1 MILRASHLSDETLFD
16 CYYAARRGDT
26 LDPPSAEHLTDCDNC
41 SRRYAEI
48 GAFLTTISEDA
59 DADVNALFPPERL
72 AAQQQEIARRLELV
86 GRAARVIT
94 FPGRS
99 GSAAGPVTAAA
110 QKARTSVARLPVRW
124 VAAIAAAGLFV
135 GVAAGSVL
143 NFGPRFT
150 FVREGRRA
158 GVNVAGRQTM
168 ASAPARVSPAAVE
181 HAVDDMDDMFMS
193 DLESVLDRP
202 HTRELVAFDALTP
215 HVREIRDSAR

>member
-1 MILRASHLSDETLFD
+1 MMLRSPHLQEDALVD

-26 LDPPSAEHLTDCDNC
+26 LDPPSAEHLTDCEAC
-41 SRRYAEI
+41 SRRYAVL
-48 GAFLTTISEDA
+48 GTFLNTISEDA
-59 DADVNALFPPERL
+59 DVDVNALFPAERL
-72 AAQQQEIARRLELV
+72 VAQQQEIARRLELV

-99 GSAAGPVTAAA
+99 AAGPGSAVA
-110 QKARTSVARLPVRW
+110 QKARTVSSLTFRW
-124 VAAIAAAGLFV
+124 VAAVAAAGLFV
-135 GVAAGSVL
+135 GVAAGTVF
-143 NFGPRFT
+143 NFGSRFD

-158 GVNVAGRQTM
+158 GLNIAGRQTLT
-168 ASAPARVSPAAVE
+168 STVPARVSSDAVE
-181 HAVDDMDDMFMS
+181 HAIVDMDDMFMS